1 MEYCFAYDQGS
12 NGKYYCKALD
22 VLCNGQDDKCKFFKT
37 EQKHRSDRINA
48 LMRIATLPEHQQKA
62 ISEAYYRGERP
73 WIIYAEANSRTSG
86 IEAAGSKSDS
96 ARMDA
101 DAQIESLL
109 HDLQEAGCV
118 HVCGE
123 NTGCGVRGE
132 SGGMETEGAGVL

>member
-1 MEYCFAYDQGS
+1 MAYCFAYDQGS

-86 IEAAGSKSDS
+86 IEEAGSKSD
-96 ARMDA
+96 AQGMGV

-109 HDLQEAGCV
+109 HNLQEAGCV

-123 NTGCGVRGE
+123 SAVCGVRGE
-132 SGGMETEGAGVL
+132 SGGMETEVAGVL